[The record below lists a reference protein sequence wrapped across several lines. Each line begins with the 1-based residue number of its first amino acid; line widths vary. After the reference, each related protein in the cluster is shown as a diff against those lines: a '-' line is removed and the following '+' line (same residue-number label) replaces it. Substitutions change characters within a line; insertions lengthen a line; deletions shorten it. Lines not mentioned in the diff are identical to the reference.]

1 MMRLAKITNSL
12 LLLALPAAFA
22 VGAAAQEH
30 PNVQPSQVKNQLAQA
45 APSGPA
51 QAQSQA
57 GKPSQPPAPTKSP
70 SPAKSPV
77 KAPVPA
83 NANPQG
89 ATKAPMKSS
98 APAKTTT
105 PASKTGTKHP
115 PVKTEAKAPQKTPE
129 KAPPKASAAAENKP
143 PAKAPAKTEAK
154 AKAKEKKP
162 VEGPIELAHVARR
175 DPFESLLARQQT
187 AGGATPAN
195 LPQGKPGLI
204 VGTLRVDGIVKSS
217 NGMIAIVS
225 NPQQR
230 VYFLRDGDKLYDGSV
245 EHITLEGISFHEEG
259 KDAFGKP
266 IEREV
271 TKRLY
276 PSSGEQQ

>member
-30 PNVQPSQVKNQLAQA
+30 PNVQPSQVKSQLAQA
-45 APSGPA
+45 APP
-51 QAQSQA
+51 AQSQGQPPA
-57 GKPSQPPAPTKSP
+57 GKPSQPPAPSKSP
-70 SPAKSPV
+70 STAKSPV
-77 KAPVPA
+77 KSPAPP

-89 ATKAPMKSS
+89 ATKAPMKSP
-98 APAKTTT
+98 APAKTTP
-105 PASKTGTKHP
+105 PASKTATQHP
-115 PVKTEAKAPQKTPE
+115 PAKAEAKAPQKPPS
-129 KAPPKASAAAENKP
+129 KAPAAAESKP

-154 AKAKEKKP
+154 AKEKKP
-162 VEGPIELAHVARR
+162 VERPIELAKIARR
-175 DPFESLLARQQT
+175 DPFESLLAKQQS
-187 AGGATPAN
+187 AGGAAPAN

-204 VGTLRVDGIVKSS
+204 VGTLRIDGIVKST

-245 EHITLEGISFHEEG
+245 DRISMEGVSFHEQG

-271 TKRLY
+271 TKQLY
-276 PSSGEQQ
+276 PSSGEPQ

>member
-30 PNVQPSQVKNQLAQA
+30 PNVQPSQVKSQLAQA
-45 APSGPA
+45 APP
-51 QAQSQA
+51 AQSQGQPPA
-57 GKPSQPPAPTKSP
+57 GKPSQPPPPSKSP
-70 SPAKSPV
+70 STAKSPV
-77 KAPVPA
+77 KSPAPP

-89 ATKAPMKSS
+89 ATKAPMKSP
-98 APAKTTT
+98 APAKTTP
-105 PASKTGTKHP
+105 PASKTATQHP
-115 PVKTEAKAPQKTPE
+115 PTKAEAKAPQKPPS
-129 KAPPKASAAAENKP
+129 KAPAAAESKP

-154 AKAKEKKP
+154 AKEKKP
-162 VEGPIELAHVARR
+162 VERPIELAKIARR
-175 DPFESLLARQQT
+175 DPFESLLAKQQS
-187 AGGATPAN
+187 AGGAAPAN

-204 VGTLRVDGIVKSS
+204 VGTLRIDGIVKST

-245 EHITLEGISFHEEG
+245 DRISMEGVSFHEQG

-271 TKRLY
+271 TKQLY
-276 PSSGEQQ
+276 PSSGEPQ